1 MIPASHFICLDNVDK
16 DYGKSCWPLKILFV
30 ICFVRMLVIFPV
42 RASYNF
48 VTHYRGYAEQMMLRS
63 PEIRMRITDQGGD
76 DIRTAMVSI
85 YNQNHYTLSCFH
97 FNETSML

>member
-1 MIPASHFICLDNVDK
+1 MC
-16 DYGKSCWPLKILFV
+16 V
-30 ICFVRMLVIFPV
+30 IYPV

-85 YNQNHYTLSCFH
+85 YIHHHHTPFPVFISMKHPCC
-97 FNETSML
+97 ETVGG

>member
-1 MIPASHFICLDNVDK
+1 
-16 DYGKSCWPLKILFV
+16 
-30 ICFVRMLVIFPV
+30 MLVIYPV
-42 RASYNF
+42 RAGYNI
-48 VTHYRGYAEQMMLRS
+48 VTHCRGYAEQMMLRS

-85 YNQNHYTLSCFH
+85 YIQSHYTLSCFH

>member
-1 MIPASHFICLDNVDK
+1 M
-16 DYGKSCWPLKILFV
+16 Y
-30 ICFVRMLVIFPV
+30 VIFPV
-42 RASYNF
+42 RACYNF

-85 YNQNHYTLSCFH
+85 YIQNHYTLSCFH
-97 FNETSML
+97 FIETSVLCDCKILYIM

>member
-1 MIPASHFICLDNVDK
+1 MCDLARVSRLYI
-16 DYGKSCWPLKILFV
+16 
-30 ICFVRMLVIFPV
+30 
-42 RASYNF
+42 

-85 YNQNHYTLSCFH
+85 YIIISHPFLFSFQ
-97 FNETSML
+97 